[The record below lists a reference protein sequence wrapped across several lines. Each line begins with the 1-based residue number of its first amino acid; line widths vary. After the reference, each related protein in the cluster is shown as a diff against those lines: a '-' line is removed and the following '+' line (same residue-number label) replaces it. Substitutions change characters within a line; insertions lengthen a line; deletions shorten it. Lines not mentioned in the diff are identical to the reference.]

1 MKLNK
6 NEREKYRDLK
16 HLFKAD
22 GGKFVTGLAGGRSSV
37 TLAVIKC
44 GGFYLVTI
52 AVQGREDEPSKKRGR
67 YEALSRWYDGCYI
80 PVPTATPFQF
90 GTITE
95 QDIDK
100 AFENQNL
107 NK

>member
-6 NEREKYRDLK
+6 NEREEYRDLK
-16 HLFKAD
+16 HVFKAD

-44 GGFYLVTI
+44 GGFYHVAI
-52 AVQGREDEPSKKRGR
+52 AVQGREDKPNKRRGR
-67 YEALSRWYDGCYI
+67 YEAMRKLYSDCYL
-80 PVPTATPFQF
+80 PVPAATPFQF

-95 QDIDK
+95 QDMDK